1 LWMLDTPQPLGQRN
15 GQPCH
20 GGRLCLLSGPERI
33 ETGWWDGGDVARDYY
48 QARTSQGELLWIFQD
63 RRNRD
68 GWYLH
73 GIFG

>member
-1 LWMLDTPQPLGQRN
+1 
-15 GQPCH
+15 
-20 GGRLCLLSGPERI
+20 LCLLSGPERI